1 MLFELERRLDGSRD
15 LASTRLAK
23 VLSPGSKYEPFKRAF
38 DIAAALALLVLASPL
53 LLAIVAL
60 VKLTSRGPAIYHQAR
75 LGRNGR
81 PFTMLKLR
89 TMTHD
94 CERTTGPVW
103 SSENDPRVTRP
114 GRFLRRAHLDEIPQ
128 LWNILR
134 GEMSFVGPRPE
145 RPEIVERLTR
155 EVPRY
160 RDRLAVAP
168 GLTGLAQVQIPPDTG
183 LESVQSKLALDLD
196 YVRSM
201 GPLLDGRL
209 LACTGLFL
217 VGVPFRASCRLLRVP
232 VLAPIPPSEGRPAIV
247 PGFEVPEAFGVGEG
261 HSTSLSSSLRIE
273 TV

>member
-1 MLFELERRLDGSRD
+1 MLFELERRLDGGRD
-15 LASTRLAK
+15 LASTRLARA
-23 VLSPGSKYEPFKRAF
+23 LSTGDRYEPFKRAF

-53 LLAIVAL
+53 LLAIVVL

-75 LGRNGR
+75 LGKDGR
-81 PFTMLKLR
+81 PFTMFKLR
-89 TMTHD
+89 TMNHD

-103 SSENDPRVTRP
+103 STENDPRVTRP

-145 RPEIVERLTR
+145 RPEIVEQLAR
-155 EVPRY
+155 EVSRY
-160 RDRLAVAP
+160 RDRLAVTP

-183 LESVQSKLALDLD
+183 LESVRSKLALDLD
-196 YVRSM
+196 YARSM
-201 GPLLDGRL
+201 GPWLDGKL

-217 VGVPFRASCRLLRVP
+217 VGVPFRVSCRLLRVP
-232 VLAPIPPSEGRPAIV
+232 KLAPVLSSEARSAIV
-247 PGFEVPEAFGVGEG
+247 PEFEASEVVEG
-261 HSTSLSSSLRIE
+261 HPTSLSSLLRIE